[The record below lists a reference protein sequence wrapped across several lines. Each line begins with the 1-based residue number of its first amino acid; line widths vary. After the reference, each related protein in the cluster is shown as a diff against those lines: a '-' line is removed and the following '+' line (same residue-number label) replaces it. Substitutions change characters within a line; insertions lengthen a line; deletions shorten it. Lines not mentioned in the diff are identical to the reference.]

1 MPTFDAPGESIPC
14 DRNRRVARRPI
25 ASAYHRPTSF
35 RVGDFVEHALRRG
48 GDIAWIHRAGRHHF
62 LCRFSPMAAIAGDGL
77 LPPFIVR
84 GCTDGGAAP
93 FRTAEY
99 DQRRLLRDPCGAWC
113 RFRNPDDRTLSSG
126 AGGWRTAST
135 GHC

>member
-35 RVGDFVEHALRRG
+35 RVGDFVEHALRRR
-48 GDIAWIHRAGRHHF
+48 GDIAWLHRAGRHHF

-84 GCTDGGAAP
+84 GCTHGGAAS
-93 FRTAEY
+93 FWTAED
-99 DQRRLLRDPCGAWC
+99 DQRRLLRAPCGGLC
-113 RFRNPDDRTLSSG
+113 GFLHPSPRPPSPG
-126 AGGWRTAST
+126 
-135 GHC
+135 